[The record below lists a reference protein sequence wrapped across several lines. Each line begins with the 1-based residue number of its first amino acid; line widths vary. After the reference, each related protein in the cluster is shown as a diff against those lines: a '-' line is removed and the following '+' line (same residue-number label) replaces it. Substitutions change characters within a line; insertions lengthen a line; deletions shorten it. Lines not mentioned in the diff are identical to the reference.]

1 MVQNI
6 KVKVKK
12 NKITERKNKS
22 KKPQKNKEK
31 IVVKSLRKKNK
42 LVKIN
47 KIEETAKKLCASTSN
62 NLKFLNM
69 KEMQKKKN

>member
-12 NKITERKNKS
+12 TKITERKNKS
-22 KKPQKNKEK
+22 QKAKKNKEK
-31 IVVKSLRKKNK
+31 IVVKSLRKKSK

-47 KIEETAKKLCASTSN
+47 KIEEMAKRLCASTNN
-62 NLKFLNM
+62 NLKFLNN
-69 KEMQKKKN
+69 EGKKKE

>member
-12 NKITERKNKS
+12 SKITERKNKS
-22 KKPQKNKEK
+22 QKAKKNKEK
-31 IVVKSLRKKNK
+31 IVVKSLRKKSK

-47 KIEETAKKLCASTSN
+47 KIEEMAKRLCASTNN
-62 NLKFLNM
+62 NLKFLNN
-69 KEMQKKKN
+69 ERKKKE